1 MFPLL
6 IAIYF
11 YKLFILFSY
20 AASHY
25 RPSFLYEIF
34 FYFVYLFYYVDTH
47 LFFVTICSSTFFPK
61 LFNKKR
67 RLRSFST
74 SKLLAIVEKFFPN
87 NEFFK
92 MLVQFSAVTPL
103 LLFIMPAIDLFIFYI
118 IFVLIIICII
128 KIIVDF

>member
-1 MFPLL
+1 
-6 IAIYF
+6 
-11 YKLFILFSY
+11 
-20 AASHY
+20 
-25 RPSFLYEIF
+25 
-34 FYFVYLFYYVDTH
+34 VDTH

-128 KIIVDF
+128 KIIVDFDI